1 MIVKT
6 AVVAL
11 ALACS
16 LDGAALAASTAPP
29 AMATGHVGALAG
41 AANKP
46 GVTEAADQ
54 LPARKIIGASVR
66 EENGQQIASIVDL
79 IIDRRRDAV
88 VLAVLKPGGSAA
100 YKGGPTRVAW
110 SSLSFQPTPTPRF
123 ATALGPQALAA
134 GTPLKQ
140 RIRGNPAYYDVK
152 KDLLGKKVVGAHGA
166 KLGNIRDVILN
177 DRSGR
182 LVALVINTAGLID
195 IGAHYHAIAWNRA
208 EPHGRHPV
216 RIALS
221 KQQVDAAPVTNTMT
235 PLPVPTHATG
245 AVPAVIHRNQTGNLS
260 GTSVPG
266 PATRR

>member
-16 LDGAALAASTAPP
+16 LDGVAFAASAAPP
-29 AMATGHVGALAG
+29 GMATGHVGAVNEPA
-41 AANKP
+41 
-46 GVTEAADQ
+46 VTETADQ
-54 LPARKIIGASVR
+54 LPARRVIGASVR
-66 EENGQQIASIVDL
+66 EKNGQQVADIVDL

-88 VLAVLKPGGSAA
+88 ALAVLKPGGSAA
-100 YKGGPTRVAW
+100 YKGGQTMVAW
-110 SSLSFQPTPTPRF
+110 SSLAFQPTPTPRF
-123 ATALGPQALAA
+123 VTALGPQALAA
-134 GTPLKQ
+134 GAPLGQ
-140 RIRGNPAYYDVK
+140 RVRDNPAYYDVK
-152 KDLLGKKVVGAHGA
+152 ADLLGKRVVGAHGA
-166 KLGNIRDVILN
+166 TLGNVRDVILN

-182 LVALVINTAGLID
+182 LVALVIDTAGLIN
-195 IGAHYHAIAWNRA
+195 IGAHDHAVAWNTA
-208 EPHGRHPV
+208 EPHGRNPV
-216 RIALS
+216 HIALS

-235 PLPVPTHATG
+235 PLPVPTQATG